1 MENAAAAIAAS
12 GFVAGLF
19 FRLRALL
26 LSVLALATGSVVFSL
41 VNGLSL
47 ATTVL
52 SLLATQAIFQFCYF
66 LGLTTRAAITKR

>member
-12 GFVAGLF
+12 GFVTGLF

-26 LSVLALATGSVVFSL
+26 FSVLALATGSVVFSL

-47 ATTVL
+47 TTSVL
-52 SLLATQAIFQFCYF
+52 SLLVAQAIFQFCYF
-66 LGLTTRAAITKR
+66 LGLTTRAAIAKR